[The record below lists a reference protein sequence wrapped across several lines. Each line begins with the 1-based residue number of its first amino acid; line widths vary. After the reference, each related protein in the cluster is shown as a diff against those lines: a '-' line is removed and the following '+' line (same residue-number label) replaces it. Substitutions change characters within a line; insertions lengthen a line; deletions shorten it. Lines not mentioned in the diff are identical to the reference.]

1 MKLIALPDLHGRT
14 SMLDALG
21 AIMAQ
26 ADWVLLPGDITNG
39 SLQEANQ
46 VLNLIRQHNPNILA
60 IPGNMDNPQIDTHL
74 TRESLNIHG
83 RNRVIDGL
91 AFLGVGGALPFYG
104 RFVFEESELAD
115 LLQQTLIGLDAH
127 MPKVLLC
134 HQPPLNTVNDIIR
147 SGKHAGSQSVR
158 GFIEQQQPLIC
169 FTGHIHVG
177 TGIDRIGQTYI
188 INPGP
193 LWESGHYAWA
203 EIENGAV
210 QEISIR
216 SVTDLS

>member
-14 SMLDALG
+14 SMLTQLG
-21 AIMAQ
+21 SVMAQ
-26 ADWVLLPGDITNG
+26 ADWILLPGDVTNG
-39 SLQEANQ
+39 SLQEAHQ
-46 VLNLIRQHNPNILA
+46 VLGIIRQHNPNILA
-60 IPGNMDNPQIDTHL
+60 IPGNMDNQQIDDYF
-74 TRESLNIHG
+74 TRENLNVHG
-83 RNRVIDGL
+83 DNRVIDGV

-104 RFVFEESELAD
+104 RFVFEEPELAD
-115 LLQQTLIGLDAH
+115 LLKQAVTELD
-127 MPKVLLC
+127 PQLPQVLLC

-158 GFIEQQQPLIC
+158 EFIEHYQPILC

-177 TGIDRIGQTYI
+177 TGIDRIGQTHI

-210 QEISIR
+210 QEIGIR
-216 SVTDLS
+216 SIPV